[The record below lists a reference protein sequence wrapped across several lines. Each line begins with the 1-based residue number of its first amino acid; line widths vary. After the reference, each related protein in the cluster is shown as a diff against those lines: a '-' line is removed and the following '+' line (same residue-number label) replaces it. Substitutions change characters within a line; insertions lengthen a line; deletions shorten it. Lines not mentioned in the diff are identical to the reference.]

1 MNSKDI
7 IEKKKNILYHLSK
20 RQLKEAFKLLNNL
33 SANAQDWKVAETLTE
48 LETNYKFMLHYL
60 FEGTEDS
67 EREKVYKN
75 LLRSLYEI
83 TDDIT
88 DELLKMES
96 TNIFYERLRINDLKV
111 FVSID
116 NFQTQFKDIYES
128 LSLISLL
135 EDGEEKEIKSKEL
148 HVKKERVASEMFDSI
163 FISPRATESVY
174 NDYLSFI
181 TSSEI
186 DFSEKCLFI
195 SAITL
200 NLCHRF
206 DAKKMQILMDA
217 VNLND
222 IQVRARA
229 IVGLIIIMQMYD
241 IRWNFYTELQNQL
254 EVLTEN
260 TDFKKTV
267 LQVII
272 QLIRSR
278 ETEKISKKI
287 TEEIIPEM
295 MRFNHL
301 AGKKLNIEE
310 LLGDADL
317 SEKNPEWKKEL
328 DESGLADKLQEYSNL
343 QMEGADVF
351 HSTFASLKSF
361 PFFSDISNW
370 FLPFDTNYSQI
381 SSIFGTG
388 QNSNLLKTA
397 IVDSSHMCNS
407 DKYSFCLSLLQIPS
421 SQREMMLGKMGAESE
436 ELKQLQKEAAE
447 MNANINEEIISNQY
461 IQDLY
466 RFFKL
471 NPHKNNFFDIFK
483 LKLNFH
489 DKKSIA
495 PLISDTDS
503 LKKIAL
509 YCFEK
514 NYFKEALSIF
524 DLLIAKSVDSGDI
537 WQKIGY
543 CKQMLDDYDGALD
556 AYLHADLITPNNS
569 WILRRIAHIYRSI
582 KKPESAIE
590 YYQKTL
596 TLTPDN
602 LSLELNIGHCYLEL
616 NEYEKALNSYF
627 KVELLDTKNGSKA
640 LRPIAWTAF
649 LLHKFELSQK
659 YYKRILENKPTIHD
673 YLNVGHLELCSGQ
686 MNKAIEY
693 YKQAAF
699 KEEDF
704 SQFISLFE
712 MDKDVLISF
721 GVKTILFPFI
731 YDQIQYGLNK

>member
-7 IEKKKNILYHLSK
+7 IDKKKNILYFLSK

-33 SANAQDWKVAETLTE
+33 SINVQDWRIGENLTE

-60 FEGTEDS
+60 FEGIEDS

-88 DELLKMES
+88 DELLKIES
-96 TNIFYERLRINDLKV
+96 TNIFYDRLRIHDLKTP
-111 FVSID
+111 VSIND
-116 NFQTQFKDIYES
+116 FEAQFKNIYES

-135 EDGEEKEIKSKEL
+135 EDGEEKETKSKEL
-148 HVKKERVASEMFDSI
+148 HIKKERIASEMFDNI
-163 FISPRATESVY
+163 FISPRVTEDDY
-174 NDYLSFI
+174 NNYISFI
-181 TSSEI
+181 NSEEI
-186 DFSEKCLFI
+186 GSSEKCLFI
-195 SAITL
+195 SALTL
-200 NLCHRF
+200 NLSHRF
-206 DAKKMQILMDA
+206 DAKKVQVLMNA
-217 VNLND
+217 VTTND
-222 IQVRARA
+222 IQVKARA
-229 IVGLIIIMQMYD
+229 AVGLIVIMQMYD
-241 IRWNFYTELQNQL
+241 IRWSFYTELENQL
-254 EVLTEN
+254 EVLVEN
-260 TDFKKTV
+260 SDFKKMI
-267 LQVII
+267 LRVII

-328 DESGLADKLQEYSNL
+328 EESGLANKLQEYSNL

-351 HSTFASLKSF
+351 HSTFSGLKNF

-388 QNSNLLKTA
+388 QSSNLLKTA

-436 ELKQLQKEAAE
+436 ELKQLQREAAE
-447 MNANINEEIISNQY
+447 MNTNINEEIISNQY

-483 LKLNFH
+483 LRLNFY

-495 PLISDTDS
+495 PLISDVDS
-503 LKKIAL
+503 MKKIAL
-509 YCFEK
+509 YCFDK
-514 NYFKEALSIF
+514 NYFKEALTIF
-524 DLLIAKSVDSGDI
+524 DLLVVKSVDSEDL

-543 CKQMLDDYDGALD
+543 CKQMLNDYEGALG

-569 WILRRIAHIYRSI
+569 WILRRIAHIYRSL
-582 KKPESAIE
+582 KKPEQAIE

-596 TLTPDN
+596 ALTPDN
-602 LSLELNIGHCYLEL
+602 LNLELNIGHCYLEL
-616 NEYEKALNSYF
+616 KEYEKALNSYF
-627 KVELLDTKNGSKA
+627 KVELLDTKNGYKA

-649 LLHKFELSQK
+649 LLQKFDLSQK
-659 YYKRILENKPTIHD
+659 YYAQILNNKPTVHD
-673 YLNVGHLELCSGQ
+673 YLNVGHLELCFGQ
-686 MNKAIEY
+686 MNKAVEY
-693 YKQAAF
+693 YKQAAL
-699 KEEDF
+699 KEDDF
-704 SQFISLFE
+704 NRFVTLFE
-712 MDKDVLISF
+712 TDKDVLINF
-721 GVKTILFPFI
+721 GVKPVLFPFI
-731 YDQIQYGLNK
+731 YDQIRYALNK